1 MVMDVNVLMIC
12 ATTTFV
18 ELPTPMILLMNNMII
33 KLKMNMI
40 IRLEIIKHAE
50 QSTVKLVYSH
60 SSTEEQSITAALQMT
75 LLVFHGALLM

>member
-1 MVMDVNVLMIC
+1 MVMDVNVMMIC

-40 IRLEIIKHAE
+40 TLEMIKHAE

-60 SSTEEQSITAALQMT
+60 SSTEEQSIIAALQMT

>member
-33 KLKMNMI
+33 KLKMSMI
-40 IRLEIIKHAE
+40 TLEMIKHAE
-50 QSTVKLVYSH
+50 QSTVKLVCSH
-60 SSTEEQSITAALQMT
+60 SSMEEQSITAALPMT
-75 LLVFHGALLM
+75 LLVFPGALLM

>member
-18 ELPTPMILLMNNMII
+18 ELPTPMILLMNNMIT
-33 KLKMNMI
+33 
-40 IRLEIIKHAE
+40 LEMIKHAE

-60 SSTEEQSITAALQMT
+60 SSMEEQSITAALQMT
-75 LLVFHGALLM
+75 LLVFPGALLM

>member
-40 IRLEIIKHAE
+40 TLEMIKHAE

-60 SSTEEQSITAALQMT
+60 SSMEEQSITAALQMT
-75 LLVFHGALLM
+75 LLVFHGVLLM

>member
-18 ELPTPMILLMNNMII
+18 ELPTPMILLMNNMIT
-33 KLKMNMI
+33 
-40 IRLEIIKHAE
+40 LEMIKHAE

-60 SSTEEQSITAALQMT
+60 SSMEEQSITAALQMT
-75 LLVFHGALLM
+75 LLVFHGVLLM